1 MRGFL
6 YVMAFFAL
14 IALGAW
20 AYSENYAMRAR
31 LAEAQRLRA
40 EIAALNDAIATQRAE
55 WAFLNRPDRLRA
67 LVDVNFERLHLMP
80 MEPGQL
86 APVATLAYPA
96 PAPGGALPGDLDLS
110 QSVDVQALLPAD
122 PEGGAP

>member
-1 MRGFL
+1 M
-6 YVMAFFAL
+6 
-14 IALGAW
+14 IAMGAW

-67 LVDVNFERLHLMP
+67 LVDVNFGRLHLMP

-96 PAPGGALPGDLDLS
+96 PAEGEGALPGDLDLS
-110 QSVDVQALLPAD
+110 QSVDVQGTLPAD